1 MIYFRKFFPP
11 IENVETI
18 ARRFSIR
25 DLERL
30 RREYG
35 GRIWR
40 KLKGVAQVELL
51 DGSVRSAE
59 LHWYE
64 SHGIGKREIKIK
76 RLLD

>member
-1 MIYFRKFFPP
+1 MIYFKRFFRP
-11 IENVETI
+11 IENIEVI

-30 RREYG
+30 RRDYG
-35 GRIWR
+35 GEDWR
-40 KLKGVAQVELL
+40 KLKGEASVELL
-51 DGSVRSAE
+51 DGSVRIAE

-64 SHGIGKREIKIK
+64 CHGIGKREMKIK

>member
-1 MIYFRKFFPP
+1 MIDFKRYFPP
-11 IENVETI
+11 ITDIEVI

-30 RREYG
+30 RRDYG
-35 GRIWR
+35 GRDWR
-40 KLKGVAQVELL
+40 KLKGRALVELK
-51 DGSVRSAE
+51 DGSTKYAE

-64 SHGIGKREIKIK
+64 CHSIGKREIKIK